1 MNLSILSFIF
11 FYLFY
16 LDKSKDE
23 IKGRKFV
30 AKLNE
35 GEAENELRKH
45 LDQKDFLSGQFE
57 LIGQFNLGFIVVRLL
72 QDDLFIV
79 DQHASDE
86 KFRFESLTKKVKR
99 VTQPLVIPKEL
110 RLDAGKR
117 EILKSNLTVLESQGT
132 FFFLS
137 FFLYS
142 CLFISFYN
150 FLLYFLG
157 FVFDDQFRLSKV
169 PQFGKLSLGSE
180 EIDEILY
187 ILSELGELS
196 ANFQFPRVR
205 MMLASKACRSAVM
218 IGTSLNR

>member
-1 MNLSILSFIF
+1 MKLSIFSFIF

-132 FFFLS
+132 FFLLLLFI
-137 FFLYS
+137 YS

>member
-1 MNLSILSFIF
+1 MKLSIFSFIF
-11 FYLFY
+11 LYLFY

-30 AKLNE
+30 AKLTE

-132 FFFLS
+132 FFI
-137 FFLYS
+137 Y
-142 CLFISFYN
+142 LFIIVYLFLFIIFY
-150 FLLYFLG
+150 
-157 FVFDDQFRLSKV
+157 
-169 PQFGKLSLGSE
+169 
-180 EIDEILY
+180 Y
-187 ILSELGELS
+187 I
-196 ANFQFPRVR
+196 F
-205 MMLASKACRSAVM
+205 
-218 IGTSLNR
+218 

>member
-1 MNLSILSFIF
+1 M
-11 FYLFY
+11 
-16 LDKSKDE
+16 
-23 IKGRKFV
+23 
-30 AKLNE
+30 
-35 GEAENELRKH
+35 
-45 LDQKDFLSGQFE
+45 DQKDFLSGQFE

-137 FFLYS
+137 F
-142 CLFISFYN
+142 LFILVYLFLFIIFY
-150 FLLYFLG
+150 
-157 FVFDDQFRLSKV
+157 
-169 PQFGKLSLGSE
+169 
-180 EIDEILY
+180 Y
-187 ILSELGELS
+187 I
-196 ANFQFPRVR
+196 F
-205 MMLASKACRSAVM
+205 
-218 IGTSLNR
+218 

>member
-1 MNLSILSFIF
+1 MKLSIFSFIF

-30 AKLNE
+30 AKLTE

-132 FFFLS
+132 FFFVLVYL
-137 FFLYS
+137 F
-142 CLFISFYN
+142 LFIIFY
-150 FLLYFLG
+150 
-157 FVFDDQFRLSKV
+157 
-169 PQFGKLSLGSE
+169 
-180 EIDEILY
+180 Y
-187 ILSELGELS
+187 I
-196 ANFQFPRVR
+196 F
-205 MMLASKACRSAVM
+205 
-218 IGTSLNR
+218 

>member
-1 MNLSILSFIF
+1 MSSRAVRGRLKFSIFSFIF

-132 FFFLS
+132 FFFL
-137 FFLYS
+137 FIYS

-150 FLLYFLG
+150 FY
-157 FVFDDQFRLSKV
+157 
-169 PQFGKLSLGSE
+169 
-180 EIDEILY
+180 Y
-187 ILSELGELS
+187 I
-196 ANFQFPRVR
+196 F
-205 MMLASKACRSAVM
+205 
-218 IGTSLNR
+218 